1 MKILQKNKGMSL
13 IELVVALAILTLIMT
28 AVISMMSN
36 NTIIFRKTKNDIKVQ
51 TQADE
56 SYARISDAIM
66 QSKYIYIE
74 GKSLNENLEFESDE
88 VGKSYAGGTLDGTYI
103 SAKTSNG
110 VDVTG
115 VKNFSDTAISGN
127 KVYVDKMVIVTSVP
141 IDSAIIDLGT
151 IYTTSGFDYYQL
163 NACSGPEKAVPGAF
177 GFDDADASI
186 EYSGVNP
193 ILKTNIQ
200 THKIAVGDTDR
211 CKYTFYFYEGD
222 IYMKRQFMYMTSLN
236 SITTASEDPSTWSD
250 DEKAQLR
257 ISNSLNYVKDKDDE
271 LVEGF
276 VATFD
281 SARNCVGIEMYFN
294 DTHMTYTVKNIVK
307 AHNNYVISEFKGN

>member
-1 MKILQKNKGMSL
+1 MKIKNINKGMSL

-56 SYARISDAIM
+56 SYSRISDIIM
-66 QSKYIYIE
+66 QSKYIYVE
-74 GKSLNENLEFESDE
+74 GKVLNEDLTFESGD
-88 VGKSYAGGTLDGTYI
+88 VGKSYSGGTLTATGI
-103 SAKTSNG
+103 KAKSANG

-115 VKNFSDTAISGN
+115 VYKFSDDQVNDKKI
-127 KVYVDKMVIVTSVP
+127 YVDKMVIVATVP
-141 IDSAIIDLGT
+141 IDSAVMDLG
-151 IYTTSGFDYYQL
+151 SVNSDGNFNYYQI
-163 NACSGPEKAVPGAF
+163 SGYGPEKTAPGAQ

-186 EYSGVNP
+186 KYTGANASF
-193 ILKTNIQ
+193 LTNSRI
-200 THKIAVGDTDR
+200 HKIAVGDTDR
-211 CKYTFYFYEGD
+211 CKYTLYFYEGD
-222 IYMKRQFMYMTSLN
+222 IFMKTEYMYMTKLN
-236 SITTASEDPSTWSD
+236 SITTSSEDPSTWTD

-257 ISNSLNYVKDKDDE
+257 ISNSLNYVKDKNDTK
-271 LVEGF
+271 VEGF

-294 DTHMTYTVKNIVK
+294 DTHMTYTVNNIVK